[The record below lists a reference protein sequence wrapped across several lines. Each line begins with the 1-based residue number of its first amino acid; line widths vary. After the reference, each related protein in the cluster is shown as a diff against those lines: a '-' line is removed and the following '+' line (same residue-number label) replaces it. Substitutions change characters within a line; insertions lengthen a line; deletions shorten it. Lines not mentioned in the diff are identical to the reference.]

1 MLQQLRTVN
10 RFVSL
15 TPNDPDDSDTD
26 TEPTEP
32 RTVDKPHDDGS
43 AVSDDTVPTS
53 KQGLSL
59 SCVLVCLFVCLFPFL
74 VCFVFDGIAHWT
86 VYWSITS
93 AFEAID
99 G

>member
-15 TPNDPDDSDTD
+15 TPDDPDDSDTD

-43 AVSDDTVPTS
+43 AVSDDTVYYEANDDTPPTS
-53 KQGLSL
+53 KQG
-59 SCVLVCLFVCLFPFL
+59 
-74 VCFVFDGIAHWT
+74 
-86 VYWSITS
+86 
-93 AFEAID
+93 
-99 G
+99 